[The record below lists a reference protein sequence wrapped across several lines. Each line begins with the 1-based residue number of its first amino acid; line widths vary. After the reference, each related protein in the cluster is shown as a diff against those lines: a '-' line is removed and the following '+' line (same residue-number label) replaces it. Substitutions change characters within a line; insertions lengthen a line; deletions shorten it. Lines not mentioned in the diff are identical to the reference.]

1 MVFWPRVSSWPRLC
15 SEQTCC
21 APRDLER
28 LAWDPPEQKRPTWL
42 VVWWPQMEGSRG
54 GLSSCPQGEAL
65 PVFGKNVAV
74 DDEKHPSWFKSQFCH
89 HTDFCEDST
98 LRYPH
103 RARLWKSD
111 ISDWN
116 PGSATYLL
124 CDLAQ
129 MSNLSVFV
137 FCHEQSG
144 SSHRYLHHRFV
155 VRAEQV
161 NPRY

>member
-1 MVFWPRVSSWPRLC
+1 MEILVLQDSTQSLPPPGSLPWC
-15 SEQTCC
+15 
-21 APRDLER
+21 
-28 LAWDPPEQKRPTWL
+28 LA
-42 VVWWPQMEGSRG
+42 
-54 GLSSCPQGEAL
+54 GLNPNSA
-65 PVFGKNVAV
+65 
-74 DDEKHPSWFKSQFCH
+74 
-89 HTDFCEDST
+89 T

-103 RARLWKSD
+103 RTRLWKSD

>member
-1 MVFWPRVSSWPRLC
+1 MRSKQGAVESGIHTQDTASARPWLGFPAAERVGTLPG
-15 SEQTCC
+15 SE
-21 APRDLER
+21 L
-28 LAWDPPEQKRPTWL
+28 
-42 VVWWPQMEGSRG
+42 SRAYQG
-54 GLSSCPQGEAL
+54 GM
-65 PVFGKNVAV
+65 GKSKVAV
-74 DDEKHPSWFKSQFCH
+74 IID
-89 HTDFCEDST
+89 
-98 LRYPH
+98 
-103 RARLWKSD
+103 
-111 ISDWN
+111 